1 MKLKCLVVLGLALGS
16 AAAAAQS
23 LSPGH
28 RAGTYEFYLFPV
40 FTQGETKT
48 FEGGTSARTDNGYG
62 FGFGFARNFT
72 AHWNGAVEFAW
83 GETYYRTTMQPAP
96 GNPGQ
101 AINSSGVIDTSTLRF
116 AGSWN
121 MLSGPVTPF
130 LTGGLGWT
138 HIYTDVPAGPPQ
150 NSCWY
155 YPWWGPVCTTYIPTQ
170 NTTKFSYNFGG
181 GVRWDVGPYLVRGL
195 VNAQRVD
202 IGGAEGKDYW
212 TQFRLDFGMR
222 FR

>member
-1 MKLKCLVVLGLALGS
+1 MKLKCLVVLGLVLGS
-16 AAAAAQS
+16 ASALAQM
-23 LSPGH
+23 PNH
-28 RAGTYEFYLFPV
+28 RAGSYEFYLFPV
-40 FTQGETKT
+40 FTEGKSET
-48 FEGGTSARTDNGYG
+48 FEGGTTARTDTGYG
-62 FGFGFARNFT
+62 FGFGFARNFN

-83 GETYYRTTMQPAP
+83 GETYYRTTLQPQP
-96 GNPGQ
+96 GNPAQ
-101 AINSSGVIDTSTLRF
+101 PVNSSGVIDTGTLRF
-116 AGSWN
+116 AGNWH
-121 MLSGPVTPF
+121 MLSGPLTPF
-130 LTGGLGWT
+130 LTAGLGWT

-170 NTTKFSYNFGG
+170 NTTKFAYNFGG

-195 VNAQRVD
+195 VNAQRID
-202 IGGAEGKDYW
+202 IGGSEGKDYW

>member
-1 MKLKCLVVLGLALGS
+1 MKLKRLLMLALLV
-16 AAAAAQS
+16 AAAPALAQAPS
-23 LSPGH
+23 RGN
-28 RAGTYEFYLFPV
+28 RAGTYEFYLSPV
-40 FTQGETKT
+40 FTQSKSQT
-48 FEGGTSARTDNGYG
+48 FDGGTSARTDTGYG
-62 FGFGFARNFT
+62 FGFGFARNFD

-83 GETYYRTTMQPAP
+83 GETYYRTTMQGTGP
-96 GNPGQ
+96 NVGQ
-101 AINSSGVIDTSTLRF
+101 SINSSGAIDTSMIRF
-116 AGSWN
+116 AGTWN
-121 MLSGPVTPF
+121 MLASNLTPF
-130 LTGGLGWT
+130 VTVGAGWT
-138 HIYTDVPAGPPQ
+138 HIYTDLPAGPPQ

-170 NTTKFSYNFGG
+170 NTTKFSYNLGA

-202 IGGAEGKDYW
+202 IGGAQGKDYW

>member
-1 MKLKCLVVLGLALGS
+1 MKARYLLSIVLAVGS
-16 AAAAAQS
+16 ASAVAQMP
-23 LSPGH
+23 SPGH
-28 RAGTYEFYLFPV
+28 RAGSYEFYLSPT
-40 FTQGETKT
+40 FTDSKSYS
-48 FEGGTSARTDNGYG
+48 FEGGTTARTDTGYG
-62 FGFGFARNFT
+62 FGFGVGKNFD
-72 AHWNGAVEFAW
+72 AHWEGAVEFSW
-83 GETYYRTTMQPAP
+83 GESYYRTTMQQVGG
-96 GNPGQ
+96 GNPL
-101 AINSSGVIDTSTLRF
+101 NSSGYISTGNLRF
-116 AGSWN
+116 AGTWN
-121 MLSGPVTPF
+121 ILASDLTPF

-155 YPWWGPVCTTYIPTQ
+155 YPWWGPVCTSYIPTQ
-170 NTTKFSYNFGG
+170 NTTKFSYNLGG

-202 IGGAEGKDYW
+202 IGGAQGKDYW